1 MPPFVRHDLDVAAMP
16 RVWRAGFAKD
26 APGRHY
32 PLHEVKELE
41 IDYISSGV
49 VMWQIGAETCATHPG
64 YAYLFLPGEQVEGRG
79 ESPAGPYHC
88 RWIRFTWPAS
98 ARRKAAA
105 AGALGLQRAAWIRP
119 DRRLAYERDFDAAIE
134 LCVSG
139 RPNWELAAGGHL
151 LAMLC
156 AMAVGPALPAQGA
169 APAPTGHDRRLN
181 LALAYIE
188 RNLERPMKIAE
199 VADAAGFSAPYF
211 TELFRRMM
219 GLSPLQYMI
228 ELRLQESRR
237 LLASDPRLSVSE
249 AAARVGFSDPK
260 YFATA
265 FRGRYGV
272 TPRAFRQGLD
282 RLRP

>member
-16 RVWRAGFAKD
+16 RVWRAGFSKD
-26 APGRHY
+26 LPRKHY
-32 PLHEVKELE
+32 PQHELKHLE
-41 IDYISSGV
+41 VDYITSGLV
-49 VMWQIGAETCATHPG
+49 TWQIDGEMEETRPG
-64 YAYLFLPGEQVEGRG
+64 YAYFFRPGEMAEGWG
-79 ESPAGPYHC
+79 KSMDEPYHC
-88 RWIRFTWPAS
+88 RWIRFTWPAR

-169 APAPTGHDRRLN
+169 APAPSGHGRRLN